1 MLKKLGKLSQRFFC
15 GYASSDGELR
25 VDPHL
30 RGVVIRGLPG
40 DIPINDLNNELSTRF
55 KSELVDIKKDIKGL
69 PAYAIVRFQEE
80 KDCLERCLQL
90 NFKTGCHHSGSGCG
104 TWHRLQVQLE

>member
-80 KDCLERCLQL
+80 KDMKNALKLHKELLAGKKMDICVS
-90 NFKTGCHHSGSGCG
+90 FT
-104 TWHRLQVQLE
+104 